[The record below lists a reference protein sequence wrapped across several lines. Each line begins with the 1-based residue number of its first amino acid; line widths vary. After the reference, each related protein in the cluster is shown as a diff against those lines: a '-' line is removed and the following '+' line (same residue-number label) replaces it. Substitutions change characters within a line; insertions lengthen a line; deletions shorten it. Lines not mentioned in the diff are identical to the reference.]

1 MECPDFG
8 LINSDKAK
16 FCHACGTPIQRVPPR
31 TSRSIPSPSDSSD
44 EGQEQSV
51 VEHGES
57 LALAQDRQKGESPTL
72 GEYTASAAESE
83 KKVAK
88 KKVAKKTAANIKTCR
103 YCKEV
108 VKPDATLCPHCRK
121 NIGPGSGLQAFGF
134 EAIKLGCGLTLL
146 GPVVLLFIL
155 FVVSC

>member
-1 MECPDFG
+1 MKDCPYCAEKIQNAAIVCKHCG
-8 LINSDKAK
+8 RELSNS
-16 FCHACGTPIQRVPPR
+16 
-31 TSRSIPSPSDSSD
+31 
-44 EGQEQSV
+44 
-51 VEHGES
+51 
-57 LALAQDRQKGESPTL
+57 
-72 GEYTASAAESE
+72 
-83 KKVAK
+83 KKTVAK
-88 KKVAKKTAANIKTCR
+88 TKAADMKTCR

-108 VKPDATLCPHCRK
+108 VKPDAKLCPHCRK